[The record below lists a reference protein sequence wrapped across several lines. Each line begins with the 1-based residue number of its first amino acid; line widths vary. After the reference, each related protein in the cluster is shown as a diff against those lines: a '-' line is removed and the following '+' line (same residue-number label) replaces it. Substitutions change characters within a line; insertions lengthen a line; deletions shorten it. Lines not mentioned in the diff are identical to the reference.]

1 VHPPTG
7 LVFDADAERSRQVS
21 QIDEMAC
28 NELVEVVTEYLEET
42 LSGR

>member
-1 VHPPTG
+1 MEP
-7 LVFDADAERSRQVS
+7 QVS

-28 NELVEVVTEYLEET
+28 KVLVEVVTEYLEET

>member
-1 VHPPTG
+1 MEP
-7 LVFDADAERSRQVS
+7 QVS

-28 NELVEVVTEYLEET
+28 KEPVELVAEYLEET